1 MEKKPRTLFLST
13 LKVVL
18 ARRRL
23 EYFLLARCTRQQL
36 EFKAARLLHR
46 ESEELDYFI
55 REHLTKLTIP
65 PPWPYTERT
74 QQVLERFLQAGA
86 GYISPLIISLGWN
99 DRTRKLITLGDYNLS
114 ELKTHIILFMP
125 EITRNA
131 SDRQLRHQSA
141 RTLQLLRRL
150 SVSRM

>member
-13 LKVVL
+13 MKVVL

-23 EYFLLARCTRQQL
+23 EYSLLPKCTRQQL
-36 EFKAARLLHR
+36 VLKAARLLHR

-65 PPWPYTERT
+65 PPWPYTDRT
-74 QQVLERFLQAGA
+74 QRVLERFLQEGA
-86 GYISPLIISLGWN
+86 GYISPLIGSLGWN

-125 EITRNA
+125 EVTRNA
-131 SDRQLRHQSA
+131 LNCQLRHQSA

-150 SVSRM
+150 SISRM